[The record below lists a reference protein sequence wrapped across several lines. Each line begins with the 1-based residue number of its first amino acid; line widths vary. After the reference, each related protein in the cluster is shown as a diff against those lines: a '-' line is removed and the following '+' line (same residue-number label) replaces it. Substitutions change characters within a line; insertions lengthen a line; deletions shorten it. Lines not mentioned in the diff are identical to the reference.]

1 MEYTQD
7 RLRAEIRRL
16 EAENEA
22 HKAVERER
30 VWTESALFFI
40 GFAMGVFLGY
50 HWGAWG

>member
-22 HKAVERER
+22 HKSVERER
-30 VWTESALFFI
+30 VWTESALFLI
-40 GFAMGVFLGY
+40 GIAIGTFLGY
-50 HWGAWG
+50 HWGAW

>member
-7 RLRAEIRRL
+7 RLKAEIRRL

-50 HWGAWG
+50 HWGVWG